1 MGQTQANNKRKSGTQ
16 TASTGSSV
24 VTRIRYFDKDA
35 ISEHLH
41 CPICQEVFN
50 YPMALQCGHVFC
62 NSCINQW
69 LSHQQRTCPEC
80 RMVVDMRY
88 SHRDLTAHK
97 FLDSVMVY
105 CSFLGCSWIGRMD
118 SLQSHVSE
126 CECNPSK
133 LPEYMV
139 SKETVPDATSLRD
152 TEEEEGTTSLRM
164 KLFKGDKRDLLTSVA
179 SGSSSIFAVP
189 AIDGRKEEKI
199 PRLSD
204 LTNDLITS
212 SDVISRNRPKA
223 MSSSDFIDL
232 DDDGE

>member
-1 MGQTQANNKRKSGTQ
+1 MGQTQTNNKRKSGNQ
-16 TASTGSSV
+16 TAATGSSV

-50 YPMALQCGHVFC
+50 YPVALQCGHVFC

-139 SKETVPDATSLRD
+139 SKETVPAARE

-179 SGSSSIFAVP
+179 SGSSNIFAVP
-189 AIDGRKEEKI
+189 AIEGRREEKI

-212 SDVISRNRPKA
+212 SDVISRNLPKA
-223 MSSSDFIDL
+223 MSSSSDFIDL